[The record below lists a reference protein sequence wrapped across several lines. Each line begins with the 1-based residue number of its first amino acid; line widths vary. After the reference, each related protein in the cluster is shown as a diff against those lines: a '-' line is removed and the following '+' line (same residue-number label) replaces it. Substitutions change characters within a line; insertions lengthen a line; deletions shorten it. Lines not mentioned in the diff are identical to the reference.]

1 MGAPSTNMSM
11 ARSLRVTMLFAAVLV
26 FTAHGESAPPVP
38 DYDGV
43 VPENRPL
50 DKHSTAE
57 LIQELL
63 RRPLDKLKTADL
75 IGKLHGQPAAP
86 ASELIQMDH
95 GNIGGGIIH
104 TAPVSTRQILVKL
117 RSMVC

>member
-1 MGAPSTNMSM
+1 
-11 ARSLRVTMLFAAVLV
+11 MLFAAVLV

-86 ASELIQMDH
+86 ASELTQMDH
-95 GNIGGGIIH
+95 GNR
-104 TAPVSTRQILVKL
+104 PP
-117 RSMVC
+117 RSRRRYRRFCRRYRRFC